1 LKEEKKFL
9 NMAHYRNNNGYDAD
23 DSYGSSVAA
32 AASNAQY
39 SSAGS
44 QGQAQSYD
52 GYSPN
57 EPGPF
62 DLNSI
67 QLPAPNAGCYQ
78 PPGDLKGQV
87 KYVKHDDQNETKS
100 VEQNLSD
107 VKEVVRENVVHHQH
121 NKNVLINVNR
131 NHNHLIK
138 VVNRDHNLHHHL
150 INNIVRVN
158 DIHRQKIEEVRGEGR
173 TSKDYKQTHRVEA
186 GGCKRADDGGS
197 SAAYAAASS
206 DDSGSAGAVAA
217 AAWQAQS
224 SGASA
229 AYGQQASYGANYGS
243 SGYGYAQQAN
253 NGAAR
258 YGQYR
263 QY

>member
-1 LKEEKKFL
+1 
-9 NMAHYRNNNGYDAD
+9 MAHYRNNNGYAD

-39 SSAGS
+39 ASAGS
-44 QGQAQSYD
+44 AGQPQSYD

-67 QLPAPNAGCYQ
+67 QLPAPNASCYS
-78 PPGDLKGQV
+78 PPGDMKGQV
-87 KYVKHDDQNETKS
+87 RYVKHDDQNETKT

-107 VKEVVRENVVHHQH
+107 VKEIVRENVIHHQH
-121 NKNVLINVNR
+121 SKNVIINVNR
-131 NHNHLIK
+131 NYNHLIK

-158 DIHRQKIEEVRGEGR
+158 DTHRQKIEEVRGEGR
-173 TSKDYKQTHRVEA
+173 TSTDYKQTHRVEA

-197 SAAYAAASS
+197 SIAYAAAAPA
-206 DDSGSAGAVAA
+206 DSGSASTVTA

-224 SGASA
+224 SVASA
-229 AYGQQASYGANYGS
+229 
-243 SGYGYAQQAN
+243 GYAQQAYGSAGYSYAQQA

-258 YGQYR
+258 GYGQYR
-263 QY
+263 QH